1 MSDIGTLPLKFFF
14 FHYGF
19 FLLLLLFYST
29 LLELKSFIQGLNLL
43 QVPKLGFLLVVL
55 GTYT

>member
-1 MSDIGTLPLKFFF
+1 MSNIDTLPLNFFSFIMFFF
-14 FHYGF
+14 FF
-19 FLLLLLFYST
+19 LFYST